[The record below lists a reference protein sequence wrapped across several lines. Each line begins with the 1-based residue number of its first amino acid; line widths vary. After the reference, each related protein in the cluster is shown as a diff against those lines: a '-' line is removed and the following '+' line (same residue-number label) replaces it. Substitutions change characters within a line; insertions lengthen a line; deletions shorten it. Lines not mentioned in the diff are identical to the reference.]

1 MRCALHRSG
10 RHVVPVGGC
19 HRRKLGRV
27 CVGEKRPSVLLYLR
41 SHSRHDAGLAY
52 QSGGVMIENIALML
66 CLMLLGVG
74 VTWALLIG
82 FVYYLEWM
90 ND

>member
-1 MRCALHRSG
+1 
-10 RHVVPVGGC
+10 
-19 HRRKLGRV
+19 
-27 CVGEKRPSVLLYLR
+27 VGEKRPSVLLYLR
-41 SHSRHDAGLAY
+41 SHSRNDAGVAFEPW
-52 QSGGVMIENIALML
+52 GGVMLENIALMV

-82 FVYYLEWM
+82 FVYFLELM